1 MESSATKQQSIVGG
15 TMATTES
22 SYFHKEL
29 ELRRQRLLEA
39 TRRDAHDASLQQLLA
54 SVDTAL
60 SRLHDGTFGICES
73 CHDSIEADR
82 LLCNPLLRFCLDHLS
97 QDEQRAL
104 EHDLTLAAGIQRAL
118 LPRPDWA
125 AGGWQARYHYQPSN
139 LVSGDY
145 CDLIESNGSFLFLL
159 GDVAGKGVAASML
172 MSHLHGTFRTLAG
185 QHLPLC
191 ELVSHANRLFSD
203 STTAGQFATMIVGSA
218 HPDGEV
224 EYVSAGHLPLLH
236 VSASGVSSLEAT
248 GVPLGMFCNT
258 NFPVRQLNLAPGDKL
273 LLYTDGLTEV
283 FNSAGDEF
291 GLGRVHSLAKRHAAS
306 PPEAVL
312 SACLDE
318 IRKFSSSAKQTDDLT
333 LLVLYRSH

>member
-1 MESSATKQQSIVGG
+1 MESSATKQQSIAGG
-15 TMATTES
+15 TMATTEA

-29 ELRRQRLLEA
+29 ELRRQRLLAA
-39 TRRDAHDASLQQLLA
+39 TRTDSHDASLHQLLD
-54 SVDTAL
+54 SVDAAL
-60 SRLHDGTFGICES
+60 SRLHDGTFGVCES

-104 EHDLTLAAGIQRAL
+104 ERDLDLAAGIQRTL
-118 LPRPDWA
+118 LPRSDWDV
-125 AGGWQARYHYQPSN
+125 GGWQARYHYQPSN

-185 QHLPLC
+185 QHLPLP
-191 ELVSHANRLFSD
+191 ELVTHANRLFCD
-203 STTAGQFATMIVGSA
+203 STTAGQYATMIVGSA
-218 HPDGEV
+218 SPDGKV

-236 VSASGVSSLEAT
+236 VSSSGVASLEAT
-248 GVPLGMFCNT
+248 GVPLGMFCTT
-258 NFPVRQLNLAPGDKL
+258 NFPVRQLTLSAGDKL

-291 GLGRVHSLAKRHAAS
+291 GIGRVHSLAKRHAATQ
-306 PPEAVL
+306 PEELL

-318 IRKFSSSAKQTDDLT
+318 IHKFSSSAKQTDDLT
-333 LLVLYRSH
+333 LMVLHRSQ